1 MKKIFL
7 VFNFFVLLFT
17 SCETEFDVNA
27 DGDEII
33 VVYGLLDSSKDTQYV
48 KINKAF
54 LGEDDAM
61 IMAQNSDITN
71 FSTGDLKVIIYKL
84 NNNAIID
91 SISLDDTL
99 LSKNDGIFSIDENII
114 YYFINNN
121 FLTGGS
127 NYYLSVTDINTENSV
142 NSSTNL
148 INNFIFNN
156 FNPNSFLFGFYNP
169 NQPDSLKFLSKTM
182 EWNKVPNGEIY
193 QLDLR
198 FNYSE
203 ENGVNYNIK
212 SVLWSQPLEEFT
224 GGVIT
229 STIEG
234 VKFFNFLEQSIE
246 KNEDVLRRFLSID
259 IIMTVGTPEL
269 NTYIKVNEPITGIV
283 QHRPPYTNIIDGIGL
298 FSSRYTHVENNIGLT
313 TDSKNYI
320 INELDRSFE

>member
-33 VVYGLLDSSKDTQYV
+33 VVYGLLDSSKDTQFV

-84 NNNAIID
+84 NNNVIID

-99 LSKNDGIFSIDENII
+99 LPKNDGIFSVDENII

-148 INNFIFNN
+148 INNFSFKN
-156 FNPNSFLFGFYNP
+156 FNPTSFKFGFYNP

-203 ENGVNYNIK
+203 EDSVDYNIM
-212 SVLWSQPLEEFT
+212 SVLWSQPLEAFT

-234 VKFFNFLEQSIE
+234 AKFFNFLAENINNKE
-246 KNEDVLRRFLSID
+246 GVVRRFLSID

-283 QHRPPYTNIIDGIGL
+283 QHRPAYTNINDGIGL
-298 FSSRYTHVENNIGLT
+298 FSSRFTYEVNLVDLT
-313 TDSKNYI
+313 TDTKNYI

>member
-1 MKKIFL
+1 
-7 VFNFFVLLFT
+7 
-17 SCETEFDVNA
+17 
-27 DGDEII
+27 
-33 VVYGLLDSSKDTQYV
+33 
-48 KINKAF
+48 
-54 LGEDDAM
+54 
-61 IMAQNSDITN
+61 
-71 FSTGDLKVIIYKL
+71 
-84 NNNAIID
+84 
-91 SISLDDTL
+91 
-99 LSKNDGIFSIDENII
+99 
-114 YYFINNN
+114 
-121 FLTGGS
+121 
-127 NYYLSVTDINTENSV
+127 
-142 NSSTNL
+142 
-148 INNFIFNN
+148 
-156 FNPNSFLFGFYNP
+156 
-169 NQPDSLKFLSKTM
+169 M

-203 ENGVNYNIK
+203 ENGENYNIK

-298 FSSRYTHVENNIGLT
+298 FSSRYTYVENNIGLT